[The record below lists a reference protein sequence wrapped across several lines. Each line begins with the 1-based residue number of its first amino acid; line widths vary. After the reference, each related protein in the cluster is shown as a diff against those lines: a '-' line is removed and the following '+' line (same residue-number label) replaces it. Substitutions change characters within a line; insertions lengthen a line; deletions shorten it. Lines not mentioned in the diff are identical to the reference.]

1 MPQYKVNRMDI
12 LGNVDKPTCAL
23 SVFLKLH
30 RMSQMVFLWNLR
42 ECFWNAMF
50 LKRRIFVW
58 ELLCTHSKS
67 GLRLWACK
75 CKFGE
80 EWEMV
85 MDCED
90 FYFIKTS
97 LQFNFIQS
105 FFTIIIFLYNLEVL
119 KSETAFLFLCHV

>member
-1 MPQYKVNRMDI
+1 
-12 LGNVDKPTCAL
+12 
-23 SVFLKLH
+23 
-30 RMSQMVFLWNLR
+30 
-42 ECFWNAMF
+42 
-50 LKRRIFVW
+50 
-58 ELLCTHSKS
+58 
-67 GLRLWACK
+67 
-75 CKFGE
+75 
-80 EWEMV
+80 MV